1 MPRGRLQTVRGT
13 VVSDKMQKTIVVK
26 TERRVKH
33 PRYGKYVRRY
43 TTYYAHDEK
52 DEAMEG
58 DSVELAFTRPQSKLK
73 RWRLVRVLTRPGG
86 FITTPG
92 VEEEAES

>member
-26 TERRVKH
+26 TERKVKH

-43 TTYYAHDEK
+43 TTYYAHDEN
-52 DEAMEG
+52 ETALEG
-58 DSVELAFTRPQSKLK
+58 DSVELASTRPQSKLK

-86 FITTPG
+86 VVPVMG
-92 VEEEAES
+92 AEEADK